1 MPVNPLVSRRP
12 GVCDNALPTPASPGR
27 TALGS
32 SSRNLLS
39 PGPDLAARCSDP
51 WWPPSTRL
59 PGPADFKAT
68 TLRVTGQ
75 DLALLSSRTAAERLR
90 SANSATLFLVLTA
103 PRPRVSTT
111 LRRSRRRAVGRGHPV
126 PFSERRD
133 ALAAIPSGLCEV
145 RRELVAAPSASG

>member
-90 SANSATLFLVLTA
+90 SVQPAA
-103 PRPRVSTT
+103 PAWVGVGVGVACGVEAALGVGAAVAFGVGVVVGVGGRGRA
-111 LRRSRRRAVGRGHPV
+111 RSRSRGRN
-126 PFSERRD
+126 
-133 ALAAIPSGLCEV
+133 
-145 RRELVAAPSASG
+145 

>member
-51 WWPPSTRL
+51 WWPPSAR
-59 PGPADFKAT
+59 PGLAYADLKAT

-75 DLALLSSRTAAERLR
+75 DLARLSATTAAKRLR
-90 SANSATLFLVLTA
+90 SAAWALPKSSAAQELTPPPPRRWHTLA
-103 PRPRVSTT
+103 PGRT
-111 LRRSRRRAVGRGHPV
+111 LG
-126 PFSERRD
+126 
-133 ALAAIPSGLCEV
+133 
-145 RRELVAAPSASG
+145 